1 MLRGKDRGGVRRGT
15 ARRII
20 AARFPIPIVAL
31 SLGVAVAGCGGAKPL
46 TRAQLV
52 SRANALCTHVHAEI
66 KNIGPA
72 KTPQELVRLTRK
84 LAGFEQHALESMRS
98 LQPPPA
104 LAADWKHMIEG
115 AEEVAESAGTL
126 STDAQLKKEKAERE
140 ALEHIVHVEKN
151 ISPIV
156 ARDGFTNCKELI

>member
-1 MLRGKDRGGVRRGT
+1 MFRGQDRGGVRRGT
-15 ARRII
+15 ARRIV
-20 AARFPIPIVAL
+20 AARLSVLIVAL
-31 SLGVAVAGCGGAKPL
+31 ALGVAVAGCGSTKPL

-52 SRANALCTHVHAEI
+52 SHANALCTHVHAEV

-84 LAGFEQHALESMRS
+84 LASFEQHALESMRS
-98 LQPPPA
+98 LKPPSA

-126 STDAQLKKEKAERE
+126 STDAQLKKEKGERE

-156 ARDGFTNCKELI
+156 ARDGFTSCKELI